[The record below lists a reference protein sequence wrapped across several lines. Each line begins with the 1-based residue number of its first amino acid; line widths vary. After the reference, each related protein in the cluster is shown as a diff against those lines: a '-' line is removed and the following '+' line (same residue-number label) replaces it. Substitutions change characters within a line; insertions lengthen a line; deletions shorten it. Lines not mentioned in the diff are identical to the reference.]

1 LKVILNDSSSLQ
13 RLLIDIRKS
22 TEAVDEIGE
31 TIDYGRITL
40 RPGPGIFPGTFDLL
54 NKLEL
59 DVLLLGMPLIR
70 V

>member
-1 LKVILNDSSSLQ
+1 
-13 RLLIDIRKS
+13 LIDIRKS